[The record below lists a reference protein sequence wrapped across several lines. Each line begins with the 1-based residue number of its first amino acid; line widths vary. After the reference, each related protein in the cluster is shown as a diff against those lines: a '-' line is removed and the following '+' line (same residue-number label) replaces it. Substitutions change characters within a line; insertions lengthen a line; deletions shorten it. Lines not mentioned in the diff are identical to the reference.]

1 MPKEETYNIPF
12 TVEVDERNRT
22 YIPKPIADL
31 IKLKGGDKVTLLLTA
46 LYRKEVSN

>member
-1 MPKEETYNIPF
+1 MPKEETYNLPF

-31 IKLKGGDKVTLLLTA
+31 IKLKGGDKITLLLTS
-46 LYRKEVSN
+46 LYRKEK

>member
-1 MPKEETYNIPF
+1 MSKEETYNLPF

-31 IKLKGGDKVTLLLTA
+31 IKLKGGDKITLLLTS
-46 LYRKEVSN
+46 LYRKEK